1 MNSLFNQCNYMNDP
15 TPKSNI
21 PHTTYNTKTHH
32 LLVMNLYIQTL
43 FKVGLACP
51 QCSVNFCLKTFHY
64 IYIMHSVVD
73 TCTCIYIYIYIY
85 KFNFHVIFSIKLD
98 NYFVTVVS
106 NTITL
111 KQVSYNYSTS

>member
-1 MNSLFNQCNYMNDP
+1 MNSLFNQCNYMKDP

-64 IYIMHSVVD
+64 IYNMHSVVD
-73 TCTCIYIYIYIY
+73 NKYLYKY

-106 NTITL
+106 NATAL
-111 KQVSYNYSTS
+111 VQVSYNYSTS